1 MKDNLRLCLSLYAC
15 EPNRGSEPGVGW
27 AWALG
32 MAKRHE
38 TWVITRANNRAVI
51 EEELDRLSISAEER
65 PHFVWVDLP
74 GWVCRLKKKG
84 IVPVGLY
91 YLLWQFAARRAWD
104 RTGIRADVIHHVTFN
119 TFTIPGVWWH
129 RREKV
134 VLGPLGGMSIC
145 PVAFLRC
152 FPVIP
157 RIREVLRSFFI
168 GLGAWSPFYHRSR
181 SSASAL
187 FFTTD
192 VLRKSLEDGR
202 ALSRTLL
209 ETAVPERLIRFTDGS
224 SADVRSRR
232 FVWAGSLEGRKAPD
246 IAVLAFL
253 DAFRDSSDPP
263 VLEIVGSGPLEQ
275 RLRKLVSANKAER
288 IIHFC
293 GKEPQEILWKM
304 FRSSLALVFTSVR
317 DTSGNVALE
326 ALACGTPIICFDHQG
341 VKEIGDSSCALTIQP
356 RSYGEAIVDFATA
369 MRRLA
374 NEPDLVDR
382 LGAAGRKRVLEKF
395 TWNRQF
401 DAVDAVYAEIVS
413 RGR

>member
-1 MKDNLRLCLSLYAC
+1 MKNALRLCLSLYAC

-27 AWALG
+27 AWAIG

-38 TWVITRANNRAVI
+38 TWVITRANNRSAI
-51 EEELDRLSISAEER
+51 EAELDRLVVSAEER

-104 RTGIRADVIHHVTFN
+104 RTGIRVDVMHHVTFN
-119 TFTIPGVWWH
+119 TFTIPGVWWR

-145 PVAFLRC
+145 PMAFLRC
-152 FPVIP
+152 FPVISC
-157 RIREVLRSFFI
+157 IREVLRSFFI
-168 GLGAWSPFYHRSR
+168 RLWAWSPLYRRSR

-202 ALSRTLL
+202 VPSRTLL
-209 ETAVPERLIRFTDGS
+209 ETAVPERLIRFMDGS
-224 SADVRSRR
+224 SAVVRSRR

-246 IAVLAFL
+246 IAVRAFV
-253 DAFRDSSDPP
+253 DAFRDASDPP

-275 RLRKLVSANKAER
+275 RLRRLVSANKAER
-288 IIHFC
+288 IIRFC
-293 GKEPQEILWKM
+293 GKEPQETLWDK
-304 FRSSLALVFTSVR
+304 FRSSVALVFTSVR
-317 DTSGNVALE
+317 DTSGNVVLE

-341 VKEIGDSSCALTIQP
+341 VAEIVDSTCALTVKP
-356 RSYGEAIVDFATA
+356 RSYGEAVVDFAAA
-369 MRRLA
+369 MRRLSD
-374 NEPDLVDR
+374 EPNLADR
-382 LGAAGRKRVLEKF
+382 LGEAGRKRVVSWF
-395 TWNRQF
+395 TWERKF
-401 DAVDAVYAEIVS
+401 DVVDAVYRNILDK
-413 RGR
+413 